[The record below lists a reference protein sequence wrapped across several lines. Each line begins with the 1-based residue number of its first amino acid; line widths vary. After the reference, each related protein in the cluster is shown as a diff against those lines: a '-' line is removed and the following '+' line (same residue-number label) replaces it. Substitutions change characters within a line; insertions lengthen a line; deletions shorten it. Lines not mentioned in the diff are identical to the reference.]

1 MVSKEK
7 HLIGPVTHVVPSGT
21 VELKELK
28 VKLVKKD
35 WELQFLNLWEDLWK
49 ENKLGSFSCG
59 LQFMLVSNTRIAG
72 RFLSCLEKVLCAS
85 INSGSCFLTDVRPRP
100 YLAAWNLPQSF
111 TKSKPH
117 WSPETNFGLAQ
128 VLTKT
133 ELQFQM
139 AGAQD
144 GKDSTP
150 PIPDPAST
158 HPSVDLSL

>member
-1 MVSKEK
+1 M
-7 HLIGPVTHVVPSGT
+7 
-21 VELKELK
+21 
-28 VKLVKKD
+28 
-35 WELQFLNLWEDLWK
+35 
-49 ENKLGSFSCG
+49 GSFSCG

-85 INSGSCFLTDVRPRP
+85 INSGSHFLTDVRPRP

-111 TKSKPH
+111 TKSTSRPH
-117 WSPETNFGLAQ
+117 WSPETNFGLAR

-133 ELQFQM
+133 ELRFQM

-150 PIPDPAST
+150 PPVPDPASPHHSARFIFIRNGFFPLSVIT
-158 HPSVDLSL
+158 HYSNSTSATNSHSSVYFYHSRTTCLLFRL